1 MAAVALLVGGLSLAA
16 LSGCTRG
23 TQAVFASVEQEV
35 RTDRNN
41 LVANTAG
48 TGIVRSSATASQD
61 RYYAAVGGVFYRP
74 ANNDDADWQ
83 RVPNPPEFAS
93 AVALG
98 LAGVGSGSDP
108 STIQVYA
115 YFVNQAGTRY
125 GLYRVNAEG
134 TGWDSRVFPTD
145 ENSGVR
151 ITGLVGLDTDFNN
164 VPDTLLMSYFDPAAP
179 DSESRQ
185 RLVVNPHA
193 SSPVAHQL
201 RGAGGAGSAAPLR
214 TAVTEQLNGTDSF
227 VWLVTARGG
236 LFRVPLGTLQGA
248 EAELSPLAG
257 GNAAYPN
264 ARDVQGRSFRG
275 LAYHHADSAADRFVA
290 LSTTDGY
297 VFATDDATDASA
309 WVRTDKINRALLG
322 LHYVPGTGK
331 LVVGTVTGPGGSPS
345 KRGLYELEVTLP
357 SADGGLRA
365 AQPTEPDGQYS
376 RTELLLAAVDG
387 FWIDPAQS
395 TARIFVL
402 TVGSGIW
409 RGDLN
414 TKSVWDWQWE

>member
-16 LSGCTRG
+16 LSSCTRG

-41 LVANTAG
+41 LVDNTAG
-48 TGIVRSSATASQD
+48 TGIVRTLAAASED
-61 RYYAAVGGVFYRP
+61 RYYAAVGGVFFRP
-74 ANNDDADWQ
+74 ADNDDADWQ

-125 GLYRVNAEG
+125 GLYRVNAAG
-134 TGWDSRVFPTD
+134 NGWDERIFPLD
-145 ENSGVR
+145 ESSGVR

-193 SSPVAHQL
+193 SSPVVHQL

-236 LFRVPLGTLQGA
+236 LFRVPLGTLQGS
-248 EAELSPLAG
+248 EAELSPLPG
-257 GNAAYPN
+257 GDAAYPT
-264 ARDVQGRSFRG
+264 ASDIQGGTFRG
-275 LAYHHADSAADRFVA
+275 IAYHHAANSADRFVA

-297 VFATDDATDASA
+297 VFATADASA
-309 WVRTDKINRALLG
+309 WVRTEKINRALLG
-322 LHYVPGTGK
+322 LHYVPGTSK

-345 KRGLYELEVTLP
+345 KRGLYELAVTLP
-357 SADGGLRA
+357 SDSGGLA
-365 AQPTEPDGQYS
+365 VAQPTEPDGQYS
-376 RTELLLAAVDG
+376 RTELLLSAVDG
-387 FWIDPAQS
+387 FWIDSDQSPA
-395 TARIFVL
+395 RLFVL

-414 TKSVWDWQWE
+414 TKSEWDWQWE